1 MHPFAA
7 ILPRL
12 RVGFRVQRE
21 RDRENLGKR
30 NNAKDF
36 FQSVGPSISPFVG
49 HSINPSIGV
58 SVDPLIDPLH
68 TKSRKGSTQA
78 FDFERLYQMLSKAE
92 SLESLESLEYR
103 FNL

>member
-1 MHPFAA
+1 MTSN
-7 ILPRL
+7 LLYKRL
-12 RVGFRVQRE
+12 FLYVAPSIRP
-21 RDRENLGKR
+21 
-30 NNAKDF
+30 
-36 FQSVGPSISPFVG
+36 SVGRF
-49 HSINPSIGV
+49 INPSIGV

-92 SLESLESLEYR
+92 SLESLKLLEYR